1 MQQAPAMATPEQP
14 TLPPFTALVAAW
26 GEGPRVEAHIRSFKA
41 MRWPGAELI
50 LVAGGKDDTYARAKA
65 LEGDG
70 VRVLEQKPGMGKQRS
85 LREALAHAR
94 HDLIF
99 LTDADCLFEREVLRK
114 LFAPIVEGRY
124 QVVTGGSRPLPS
136 QAGNPLADYE
146 RAREVVFFAHHPPQ
160 SEGLL
165 GRNAALTRHA
175 LEQAG
180 NFAEDV
186 PTGTDYHLAR
196 KLREVG
202 YAIGFVR
209 DSLIASEYPGTA
221 RSYLQRRR
229 RWVKNLLVHDPQK
242 NRPALVQST
251 LFALLIL
258 LVPLWLLLPRP
269 LGWLLLLP
277 ALLAL
282 AARYRDVLRGGAGLK
297 TLLLVPYFT
306 VLDQIGVL
314 GALWDY
320 CDPRRRRKW

>member
-1 MQQAPAMATPEQP
+1 MQQAPAVATLRQP

-26 GEGPRVEAHIRSFKA
+26 GEGPRIEAHIQSFKA

-50 LVAGGKDDTYARAKA
+50 VVAGGKDDTYLRAKA
-65 LEGDG
+65 LEGEG

-85 LREALAHAR
+85 LREALKHAR

-99 LTDADCLFEREVLRK
+99 LTDADCLFEREVLQR
-114 LFAPIVEGRY
+114 LFAPILEGRY
-124 QVVTGGSRPLPS
+124 QAVTGGSKPLPA

-146 RAREVVFFAHHPPQ
+146 RAREVTFFANHPAQ

-165 GRNAALTRHA
+165 GRNAALTRRA

-180 NFAEDV
+180 SFAEDV
-186 PTGTDYHLAR
+186 STGTDYHLAK
-196 KLREVG
+196 KLREAG

-209 DSLIASEYPGTA
+209 ESLIASEYPATA
-221 RSYLQRRR
+221 QSYLQRRR
-229 RWVKNLLVHDPQK
+229 RWVKNLLVHDRQK
-242 NRPALVQST
+242 NRPALIWGAA
-251 LFALLIL
+251 FALLIL
-258 LVPLWLLLPRP
+258 LAPLGLLLPKP

-277 ALLAL
+277 ALMAL
-282 AARYRDVLRGGAGLK
+282 GARYRDMLRGGAGLK

-306 VLDQIGVL
+306 VLDQIGLL

-320 CDPRRRRKW
+320 CNPERRRKW

>member
-1 MQQAPAMATPEQP
+1 MQQAPATAQP
-14 TLPPFTALVAAW
+14 DPLTLPPFTALVAAW
-26 GEGPRVEAHIRSFKA
+26 GEGPQVEAHIESFKA

-50 LVAGGKDDTYARAKA
+50 VVAGGKDDTYARAKA

-85 LREALAHAR
+85 LREALKHAR

-99 LTDADCLFEREVLRK
+99 LTDADCLFEREVLQK

-124 QVVTGGSRPLPS
+124 QAVTGGSRPLPS

-146 RAREVVFFAHHPPQ
+146 RAREVTFFANHPAE
-160 SEGLL
+160 SDGIL
-165 GRNAALTRHA
+165 GRNAALTRRA

-180 NFAEDV
+180 DFAEDV
-186 PTGTDYHLAR
+186 PTGTDYHLAK
-196 KLREVG
+196 KLLQAG
-202 YAIGFVR
+202 HKIGFVR
-209 DSLIASEYPGTA
+209 ESLIPSEYPDTA

-242 NRPALVQST
+242 NRAALIQSA
-251 LFALLIL
+251 ALAVLVL
-258 LVPLWLLLPRP
+258 LAPVWLLLPKP
-269 LGWLLLLP
+269 LGWVLLLP
-277 ALLAL
+277 TLAALAL
-282 AARYRDVLRGGAGLK
+282 RYRDMLRGGASLR
-297 TLLLVPYFT
+297 TLLRVPYFT

-320 CDPRRRRKW
+320 YDPKRRRKW